1 MQNTYRKHGIL
12 SNIFPVRSRS
22 QNMTRILQVVCGIY
36 PVHGGIEQVAKD
48 IMYSFIGRHDVEQKV
63 ICFNENAEDSGII
76 THRRET
82 VHDTLEGVE
91 VIRCGS
97 FVKAASQLISLSF
110 RRELALVMKNFAPD
124 VVILHYPNPF
134 AAHFLLPF
142 LKNNRRIKFIVFW
155 HLDIVRQKILR
166 MFFHRQ
172 NLELLERADK
182 VIATS
187 QNYIQG
193 SKYLSRFEEKC
204 IVVPC
209 CVQTERILITPEIQ
223 SIAENIRKEYAGKTI
238 SFSAGRLVP
247 YKGFKYLIEASEH
260 LDDDFA
266 VLIAGGGKL
275 NDELREQAK
284 NKPRVKLLGRISD
297 EELNA
302 YYLAA
307 DMIAFPS
314 ITKNEAF
321 GIALAEGMYF
331 GKPAVTFTI
340 PGSGVNYVNLDGV
353 TGIECPNMDVK
364 AFAKAMMTLKND
376 PGLRK
381 TLGEN
386 ARNRVM
392 QNFMYSTFKEKI
404 NSLIDELH

>member
-1 MQNTYRKHGIL
+1 
-12 SNIFPVRSRS
+12 
-22 QNMTRILQVVCGIY
+22 MTRILQVVASFF
-36 PVHGGIEQVAKD
+36 PRHGGIERVAED
-48 IMYSFIGRHDVEQKV
+48 IMRSILGRDDVEQKI
-63 ICFNENAEDSGII
+63 ICFNEDAEAGGL
-76 THRRET
+76 TTKQHET
-82 VHDTLEGVE
+82 VHDVIDGVE
-91 VIRCGS
+91 IVRCGIIT
-97 FVKAASQLISLSF
+97 KIASQPLSLTF
-110 RRELALVMKNFAPD
+110 KRELSKLMKNFAPD
-124 VVILHYPNPF
+124 IVILHYPNPF
-134 AAHFLLPF
+134 FAHFLLPF
-142 LKNNRRIKFIVFW
+142 LKSNKRIKFVIFW

-166 MFFHRQ
+166 VFFHRQ

-187 QNYIQG
+187 QNYIHG

-204 IVVPC
+204 TVIPC
-209 CVQTERILITPEIQ
+209 CVQTEKILFTPEIQ
-223 SIAENIRKEYAGKTI
+223 SLAENIRHEYAGKTI

-247 YKGFKYLIEASEH
+247 YKGFKYLIEASEY

-275 NDELREQAK
+275 QNELCELSRSH
-284 NKPRVKLLGRISD
+284 PRVRILGKISD
-297 EELNA
+297 VELNA

-321 GIALAEGMYF
+321 GISLIEGMYY

-364 AFAKAMMTLKND
+364 AFAQAMMTLKHD
-376 PGLRK
+376 PELRK
-381 TLGEN
+381 ALGEN
-386 ARNRVM
+386 ARKRVT

-404 NSLIDELH
+404 NRLIDALQ

>member
-1 MQNTYRKHGIL
+1 MLK
-12 SNIFPVRSRS
+12 V
-22 QNMTRILQVVCGIY
+22 LQIINLMY
-36 PVHGGIEQVAKD
+36 PFRGGMSQVAED
-48 IMYSFIGRHDVEQKV
+48 IMRSLLDRNDITQKI
-63 ICFNENAEDSGII
+63 ICFNDDAEAEGLV
-76 THRRET
+76 TKRHET
-82 VHDTLEGVE
+82 VHDEIEGVE
-91 VIRCGS
+91 IIRCGS
-97 FVKAASQLISLSF
+97 IAKIASQLISLTF
-110 RRELALVMKNFAPD
+110 KRELSTLMKDFAPD

-134 AAHFLLPF
+134 AAYFLLPF
-142 LKNNRRIKFIVFW
+142 LKNNRHIKFIVFW

-187 QNYIQG
+187 SNYIQG

-204 IVVPC
+204 IVIPC

-247 YKGFKYLIEASEH
+247 YKGFKYLIEASEY

-266 VLIAGGGKL
+266 VLIAGSGVL
-275 NDELREQAK
+275 NDELRQQSRTHSK
-284 NKPRVKLLGRISD
+284 VRLLGRISD
-297 EELNA
+297 SELNA

-307 DMIAFPS
+307 DLIAFPS

-364 AFAKAMMTLKND
+364 AFAQAMMTLKND
-376 PGLRK
+376 HQLRK

-386 ARNRVM
+386 ARQRVI

-404 NSLIDELH
+404 NRLIDELQ

>member
-1 MQNTYRKHGIL
+1 
-12 SNIFPVRSRS
+12 
-22 QNMTRILQVVCGIY
+22 MTKVLQVINLMY
-36 PVHGGIEQVAKD
+36 PYRGGMTQVVED
-48 IMYSFIGRHDVEQKV
+48 IMQSFFGRYDVEQKI
-63 ICFNENAEDSGII
+63 ICFNDNHTDGEIS
-76 THRRET
+76 THRNET
-82 VHDTLEGVE
+82 VHDTFKGVE

-97 FVKAASQLISLSF
+97 VAKLASQLISLTF
-110 RRELALVMKNFAPD
+110 KRELSKLMKDFAPD

-142 LKNNRRIKFIVFW
+142 LKKNRRIKFIVFW
-155 HLDIVRQKILR
+155 HLDIVRQKFLR
-166 MFFHRQ
+166 LFFHRQ
-172 NLELLERADK
+172 NLELLERADT

-187 QNYIQG
+187 QNYIHA

-204 IVVPC
+204 TVIPC
-209 CVQTERILITPEIQ
+209 CVNTERILITPEIQ
-223 SIAENIRKEYAGKTI
+223 SMAENIKKEYSGKTI

-247 YKGFKYLIEASEH
+247 YKGFKYLIEASEY

-266 VLIAGGGKL
+266 VFIAGVGVL
-275 NDELREQAK
+275 NDELHELAK

-364 AFAKAMMTLKND
+364 AFAQAMMTLKND
-376 PGLRK
+376 RKLRNR
-381 TLGEN
+381 LGEN
-386 ARNRVM
+386 ARKRVT
-392 QNFMYSTFKEKI
+392 QNFMYSSFREKI
-404 NSLIDELH
+404 TRLIDSLR

>member
-1 MQNTYRKHGIL
+1 MIK
-12 SNIFPVRSRS
+12 V
-22 QNMTRILQVVCGIY
+22 LQVINLMY
-36 PVHGGIEQVAKD
+36 PFRGGMSQVAED
-48 IMYSFIGRHDVEQKV
+48 IMRSFLGNDNIQQKI
-63 ICFNENAEDSGII
+63 ICFNEDAEAGSLA
-76 THRRET
+76 TKRRQT

-97 FVKAASQLISLSF
+97 IAKIASQLLSLTF
-110 RRELALVMKNFAPD
+110 KRELSRVMKDFAPD

-142 LKNNRRIKFIVFW
+142 LKADRHIKFILFW
-155 HLDIVRQKILR
+155 HLDIVRQKILK

-182 VIATS
+182 IIATS
-187 QNYIQG
+187 RNYIQA

-204 IVVPC
+204 TVVPC

-223 SIAENIRKEYAGKTI
+223 DMAESIRQKYSGKTI

-247 YKGFKYLIEASEH
+247 YKGFKYLIEASEY

-266 VLIAGGGKL
+266 VLIAGGGVL
-275 NDELREQAK
+275 NDELHEQAK
-284 NKPRVKLLGRISD
+284 NKPKVKLLGRISD
-297 EELNA
+297 AELNA
-302 YYLAA
+302 HYLAA

-314 ITKNEAF
+314 ITRNEAF

-331 GKPAVTFTI
+331 GRPAVTFTI
-340 PGSGVNYVNLDGV
+340 PGSGVNYVSLDGV
-353 TGIECPNMDVK
+353 TGIECPNMDTK
-364 AFAKAMMTLKND
+364 AFAQAMMKLKKN
-376 PGLRK
+376 PELRK

-386 ARNRVM
+386 ARQRVI
-392 QNFMYSTFKEKI
+392 QNFMYSTFKEKMT
-404 NSLIDELH
+404 SLIYELQ